1 MESNLIKQKISF
13 LENKEQEI
21 NVKKDENVSLD
32 LTNISDASLT
42 LFLQKNSV
50 CNLRIFFKNQKNSL
64 VLHANL
70 NDNATLNI
78 YFADFSNGDSSLL
91 SNVILLGES
100 SKSSFKFSSLTTKND
115 NKKYSISFSHI
126 GEKSESVLEGY
137 SVNTDISKLK
147 VEGISHIEK
156 DAIKSKA
163 SQKIKA
169 ILFDQTS
176 SAIANPI
183 LKIDCDDIE
192 ASHACAIGSLND
204 DHLFYLLSRGIALED
219 AKKLITYGYL
229 NPIVNYFDDEEL
241 IKMQTAKYTEN

>member
-1 MESNLIKQKISF
+1 MKQKISF

-21 NVKKDENVSLD
+21 NVKKDENISLD
-32 LTNISDASLT
+32 LTDISDASLT

-70 NDNATLNI
+70 NDNASLNI
-78 YFADFSNGDSSLL
+78 YFADFSNDNSSLI
-91 SNVILLGES
+91 SNVILLGEGA
-100 SKSSFKFSSLTTKND
+100 KSSFKFSSLVTKND

-126 GEKSESVLEGY
+126 GEKTESHLEGY
-137 SVNTDISKLK
+137 SVNTDTSKLK

-229 NPIVNYFDDEEL
+229 NPIVNYFDDEDKEELENL
-241 IKMQTAKYTEN
+241 IKKEF

>member
-1 MESNLIKQKISF
+1 MKQKISF

-21 NVKKDENVSLD
+21 NVKKDENISLD
-32 LTNISDASLT
+32 LTDISDASLT

-50 CNLRIFFKNQKNSL
+50 CNLKIFFKNQKNSL

-70 NDNATLNI
+70 NDKSTLNI
-78 YFADFSNGDSSLL
+78 YFADFSNDNSNLI

-100 SKSSFKFSSLTTKND
+100 AKSSFKFSSLVTKND

-126 GEKSESVLEGY
+126 GEKSESILEGY
-137 SVNTDISKLK
+137 SVNTDTSKLK

-229 NPIVNYFDDEEL
+229 NPIVNYFDDEDKEELENL
-241 IKMQTAKYTEN
+241 IKKEF

>member
-1 MESNLIKQKISF
+1 MKQEISF

-21 NVKKDENVSLD
+21 NVKKGEVISLD
-32 LTNISDASLT
+32 LVDITDASLN

-50 CNLRIFFKNQKNSL
+50 CNLRIFYKNAKNDL

-70 NDNATLNI
+70 VENATLNI
-78 YFADFSNGDSSLL
+78 YFADFSSGNSTLS
-91 SNVILLGES
+91 SNVILLGDEA
-100 SKSSFKFSSLTTKND
+100 KSAFKFSSLVTKND

-126 GEKSESVLEGY
+126 GEKTESNLEGY
-137 SVNTDISKLK
+137 SVNTDTSKLK

-156 DAIKSKA
+156 DSIKSKA

-183 LKIDCDDIE
+183 LKIDNDDIE

-204 DHLFYLLSRGIALED
+204 EHLFYLLSRGIALED
-219 AKKLITYGYL
+219 AKKLITFGYL
-229 NPIVNYFDDEEL
+229 NPIVNYFEGATKEEL
-241 IKMQTAKYTEN
+241 EALIKKGI

>member
-1 MESNLIKQKISF
+1 MKQKISF

-21 NVKKDENVSLD
+21 NVKKDENISLD

-70 NDNATLNI
+70 NDNASLNI
-78 YFADFSNGDSSLL
+78 YFADFSNDNSNLT
-91 SNVILLGES
+91 SNVILLGEGA
-100 SKSSFKFSSLTTKND
+100 KSSFKFSSLVTKND

-126 GEKSESVLEGY
+126 GEKSESILEGY
-137 SVNTDISKLK
+137 SVNTDTSKLK

-229 NPIVNYFDDEEL
+229 NPIVNYFDDEDKEELENL
-241 IKMQTAKYTEN
+241 IKKEF

>member
-1 MESNLIKQKISF
+1 MKQKISF

-21 NVKKDENVSLD
+21 NVKKDENISLD

-70 NDNATLNI
+70 NDNASLNI
-78 YFADFSNGDSSLL
+78 YFADFSNDNSSLT
-91 SNVILLGES
+91 SNVILLGEGA
-100 SKSSFKFSSLTTKND
+100 KSSFKFSSLVTKND

-126 GEKSESVLEGY
+126 GEKTESHLEGY
-137 SVNTDISKLK
+137 SVNTDTSKLK

-229 NPIVNYFDDEEL
+229 NPIVNYFDDEDKEELENL
-241 IKMQTAKYTEN
+241 IKKEF

>member
-1 MESNLIKQKISF
+1 MKQKISF

-21 NVKKDENVSLD
+21 NVKKDENISLD

-70 NDNATLNI
+70 NDNAALNI
-78 YFADFSNGDSSLL
+78 YFADFSNDNSSLI
-91 SNVILLGES
+91 SNVILLGEGA
-100 SKSSFKFSSLTTKND
+100 KSSFKFSSLVTKND

-126 GEKSESVLEGY
+126 GEKSESILEGY
-137 SVNTDISKLK
+137 SVNTDTSKLK

-229 NPIVNYFDDEEL
+229 NPIVNYFDDEDKEELENL
-241 IKMQTAKYTEN
+241 IKKEF

>member
-1 MESNLIKQKISF
+1 MESNLMKQKISF

-21 NVKKDENVSLD
+21 NVKKDENISLD

-70 NDNATLNI
+70 NDNASLNI
-78 YFADFSNGDSSLL
+78 YFADFSNDNSSLI
-91 SNVILLGES
+91 SNVILLGEGA
-100 SKSSFKFSSLTTKND
+100 KSSFKFSSLVTKND

-126 GEKSESVLEGY
+126 GEKSESILEGY
-137 SVNTDISKLK
+137 SVNTDTSKLK

-229 NPIVNYFDDEEL
+229 NPIVNYFDDEDKEELENL
-241 IKMQTAKYTEN
+241 IKKEF

>member
-1 MESNLIKQKISF
+1 MKQKISF

-21 NVKKDENVSLD
+21 NVKKDENISLD
-32 LTNISDASLT
+32 LTDISDASLT

-70 NDNATLNI
+70 NDNASLNI
-78 YFADFSNGDSSLL
+78 YFADFSNDNSSLT
-91 SNVILLGES
+91 SNVILLGEGA
-100 SKSSFKFSSLTTKND
+100 KSSFKFSSLVTKND

-126 GEKSESVLEGY
+126 GEKSESILEGY
-137 SVNTDISKLK
+137 SVNTDTSKLK

-229 NPIVNYFDDEEL
+229 NPIVNYFDDEDKEELENL
-241 IKMQTAKYTEN
+241 IKKEF

>member
-1 MESNLIKQKISF
+1 MKQKISF

-21 NVKKDENVSLD
+21 NVKKDENISLD
-32 LTNISDASLT
+32 LTDISDAFLT

-70 NDNATLNI
+70 NDNASLNI
-78 YFADFSNGDSSLL
+78 YFADFSNDNSSLI
-91 SNVILLGES
+91 SNVILLGEGA
-100 SKSSFKFSSLTTKND
+100 KSSFKFSSLVTKND

-126 GEKSESVLEGY
+126 GEKSESILEGY
-137 SVNTDISKLK
+137 SVNTDTSKLK

-229 NPIVNYFDDEEL
+229 NPIVNYFDDEDKEELENL
-241 IKMQTAKYTEN
+241 IKKEF

>member
-1 MESNLIKQKISF
+1 MKQKISF

-21 NVKKDENVSLD
+21 NVKKDENISLD

-50 CNLRIFFKNQKNSL
+50 CNLRIFFKNQRNNL

-115 NKKYSISFSHI
+115 NKKYSISSISFSHI
-126 GEKSESVLEGY
+126 GEKSESILEGY
-137 SVNTDISKLK
+137 SVNTDTSKLK

-169 ILFDQTS
+169 ILFDETS

-192 ASHACAIGSLND
+192 ASHD

-229 NPIVNYFDDEEL
+229 NPIVNYFDEEDKEEL
-241 IKMQTAKYTEN
+241 ENLIKKEF

>member
-1 MESNLIKQKISF
+1 MKQKISF

-21 NVKKDENVSLD
+21 NVKKDKNISLD
-32 LTNISDASLT
+32 LTDISDASLT
-42 LFLQKNSV
+42 LFLQKNSI

-70 NDNATLNI
+70 NDNASLNI
-78 YFADFSNGDSSLL
+78 YFADFSNDNSSLT
-91 SNVILLGES
+91 SNVILLGEGA
-100 SKSSFKFSSLTTKND
+100 KSSFKFSSLVTKND

-126 GEKSESVLEGY
+126 GEKSESILEGY
-137 SVNTDISKLK
+137 SVNTDTSKLK

-229 NPIVNYFDDEEL
+229 NPIVNYFDDEDKEELENL
-241 IKMQTAKYTEN
+241 IKKEF

>member
-1 MESNLIKQKISF
+1 MKQKISF

-21 NVKKDENVSLD
+21 NVKKDENISLD
-32 LTNISDASLT
+32 LTDISDASLT

-70 NDNATLNI
+70 NDNASLNI
-78 YFADFSNGDSSLL
+78 YFADFSNDNSSLI
-91 SNVILLGES
+91 SNVILLGEGA
-100 SKSSFKFSSLTTKND
+100 KSSFKFSSLVTKND

-126 GEKSESVLEGY
+126 GEKSESILEGY
-137 SVNTDISKLK
+137 SVNTDTSKLK

-229 NPIVNYFDDEEL
+229 NPIVNYFDDEDKEELENL
-241 IKMQTAKYTEN
+241 IKKEF

>member
-1 MESNLIKQKISF
+1 MKQEISF

-21 NVKKDENVSLD
+21 NVKKDEVISLD
-32 LTNISDASLT
+32 LIDITGASLN

-50 CNLRIFFKNQKNSL
+50 CNLRIFYENAKNDL

-70 NDNATLNI
+70 VENATLNI
-78 YFADFSNGDSSLL
+78 YFADFSSGDSTLS
-91 SNVILLGES
+91 SNVILLGDEA
-100 SKSSFKFSSLTTKND
+100 KSTFKFSSLVTKND
-115 NKKYSISFSHI
+115 TKKYSISFSHI
-126 GEKSESVLEGY
+126 GEKTESNLEGY
-137 SVNTDISKLK
+137 SVNCDTSKLK

-156 DAIKSKA
+156 DSIKSKA

-169 ILFDQTS
+169 ILFDETS

-204 DHLFYLLSRGIALED
+204 EHLFYLLSRGIALED
-219 AKKLITYGYL
+219 AKKLITFGYL
-229 NPIVNYFDDEEL
+229 NPIVNYFDGKTKEEL
-241 IKMQTAKYTEN
+241 EALIKKGI